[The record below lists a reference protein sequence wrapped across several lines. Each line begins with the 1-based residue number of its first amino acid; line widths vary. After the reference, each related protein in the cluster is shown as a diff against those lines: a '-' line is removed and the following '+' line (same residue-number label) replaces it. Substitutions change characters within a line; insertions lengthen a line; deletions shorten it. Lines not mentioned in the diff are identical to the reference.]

1 MLSTAVQI
9 NCFVKSSRNI
19 RESLIEL
26 GELYESIK
34 ASMPKESFEQLGLE
48 DFLLGVKNLSEEGN
62 DELHNLN
69 LFT

>member
-1 MLSTAVQI
+1 M
-9 NCFVKSSRNI
+9 K
-19 RESLIEL
+19 
-26 GELYESIK
+26 SIK

>member
-1 MLSTAVQI
+1 M
-9 NCFVKSSRNI
+9 KSSRKI

-26 GELYESIK
+26 EELYESIK

-62 DELHNLN
+62 DELYNLN

>member
-9 NCFVKSSRNI
+9 NCFVKSSRKI

-26 GELYESIK
+26 EELYESIK
-34 ASMPKESFEQLGLE
+34 ASMPKESFEQLELE
-48 DFLLGVKNLSEEGN
+48 DFLFPVKNLSEEGN

>member
-69 LFT
+69 LFA